1 MRATTPVVRPT
12 PLRQR
17 SPRRLLQRDDVWGY
31 LFIAPQL
38 IGFLLFAAFP
48 IGLAV
53 ALSFAEWNFLD
64 APTFVGLQNVQTII
78 ADKNNLLQYAL
89 RNTVSF
95 VIGIV
100 PLTMSF
106 ALLLALLLHRPTWGA
121 QLYKVAFFLPYV
133 TASAAVSL
141 LWYWLLAPDLGLIN
155 SLLGRFGI
163 QGPLWLQD
171 PLWARP
177 AIILYITWQ
186 SAGYAYLLFSAGL
199 RAVPEEYYEAARIDG
214 ANAFDQ
220 FRHITLPLLSPTT
233 FFLLTTLMIGCF
245 NLFGEVYILTRGQG
259 GPVYST
265 YTIVLY
271 IYQLAFGFFRMG
283 EAAVVSWLLFG
294 ILFALTALN
303 FWFSR
308 RWVHFV
314 E

>member
-1 MRATTPVVRPT
+1 MRATSPVVVRPPAQGT
-12 PLRQR
+12 WIQR
-17 SPRRLLQRDDVWGY
+17 VLQSDNFWGY
-31 LFIAPQL
+31 LFLAPQIL
-38 IGFLLFAAFP
+38 GFLFFAVFP
-48 IGLAV
+48 IGLAI
-53 ALSFAEWNFLD
+53 ALCFAEWNFLEP
-64 APTFVGLQNVQTII
+64 PTFVGLQNFQTII
-78 ADKNNLLQYAL
+78 ADKNHFLQYAI
-89 RNTVSF
+89 RNTVTF

-100 PLTMSF
+100 PLTLSF
-106 ALLLALLLHRPTWGA
+106 ALLLALLLHRPTRGA

-155 SLLGRFGI
+155 SLLSRIGI

-171 PLWARP
+171 PNWAKP
-177 AIILYITWQ
+177 AVILYITWQ
-186 SAGYAYLLFSAGL
+186 TAGYAFLLFSAGL

-214 ANAFDQ
+214 ANAWRQ
-220 FRHITLPLLSPTT
+220 FQHITLPLLSPTT
-233 FFLLTTLMIGCF
+233 FFLVTTLMIGCF

-283 EAAVVSWLLFG
+283 EAAVVSWMLFG
-294 ILFALTALN
+294 ILFVLTAVN
-303 FWFSR
+303 FWLSR
-308 RWVHFV
+308 RWVHFI